1 MTFFSSFKEV
11 HRRVLSQ
18 LMSSLAA
25 TAMTMGLVALLTC
38 GPLTGGAMAASL
50 SDGADMGTGFGS
62 DVDESVLSRGLAE
75 FDSAGLVSYL
85 PPGNAITDGRAL
97 LRYSLPIDN
106 KPIRKVQGQIE
117 EISNFLRVQGTRPLS
132 SVKRNLS
139 LSERIL
145 SKPEKILASVP
156 DVNQAA
162 AKTLLGQVEEG
173 IAELLGYV
181 EEGDRNAIYPKRLEV
196 LDAIGDIEALMVK
209 EFPFEIPE
217 EYDAL
222 PRLLG
227 RATVEMD
234 TDYGKTTII
243 LDGYSA
249 PLTAGN
255 FLDLVQ
261 RGFYDGL
268 EFNRV
273 EDFYVVQAGDPEGP
287 ETGFMDPDTGKE
299 RTVPLEVLVQGDE
312 EPLYGFTMEQMGITL
327 DDPVLPFSAFG
338 TLAMARPDRD
348 VNGGSSQF
356 FFLKFQT
363 EMTPA
368 GINMLD
374 GEYAVFGYAVENKE
388 IIDKFRVGDR
398 IKSIRVIDGA
408 ENLQPHA

>member
-1 MTFFSSFKEV
+1 MTFFSSFKEF
-11 HRRVLSQ
+11 HRRVIAPFT
-18 LMSSLAA
+18 SLLYI
-25 TAMTMGLVALLTC
+25 TVVMIGTMLLLVC
-38 GPLTGGAMAASL
+38 GPLTGGALAASF
-50 SDGADMGTGFGS
+50 SADTDMGTGFGS
-62 DVDESVLSRGLAE
+62 DVEQSMLSHRLAE
-75 FDSAGLVSYL
+75 LDTAGLISYL
-85 PPGNAITDGRAL
+85 PPGNAITDGQAL

-106 KPIRKVQGQIE
+106 KPIRKVQGKVE
-117 EISNFLRVQGTRPLS
+117 EISSLLRVQGTRPLA

-139 LSERIL
+139 LAEKIL
-145 SKPEKILASVP
+145 SKPEKILEAVP
-156 DVNQAA
+156 AENQAA
-162 AKTLLGQVEEG
+162 ATAFLGQVEEG
-173 IAELLGYV
+173 IADLLGYA
-181 EEGDRNAIYPKRLEV
+181 EEGDRNAIYPKRLDV
-196 LDAIGDIEALMVK
+196 LDAIGHVEELMVK
-209 EFPFEIPE
+209 KFPFEIPE

-234 TDYGKTTII
+234 TDYGKTTIV

-273 EDFYVVQAGDPEGP
+273 EDFYVVQAGDPDGP
-287 ETGFMDPDTGKE
+287 ETGFIDPDTGKE

-312 EPLYGFTMEQMGITL
+312 DPLYGFTMEQMGITL

-374 GEYAVFGYAVENKE
+374 GEYAVFGYAIENKE
-388 IIDKFRVGDR
+388 IIDEFKVGDR

-408 ENLQPHA
+408 ENLKPHA

>member
-1 MTFFSSFKEV
+1 M
-11 HRRVLSQ
+11 
-18 LMSSLAA
+18 
-25 TAMTMGLVALLTC
+25 AMLFACVPLVN
-38 GPLTGGAMAASL
+38 GAMAAL
-50 SDGADMGTGFGS
+50 LPDHIDMEAGADSTLNA
-62 DVDESVLSRGLAE
+62 DVEHSALGHRLAKLNN
-75 FDSAGLVSYL
+75 AGLISYL
-85 PPGNAITDGRAL
+85 PPGNAITDGKAL

-106 KPIRKVQGQIE
+106 LPIRKIQGKIE
-117 EISNFLRVQGTRPLS
+117 EISNLLRIQGKRPLS

-139 LSERIL
+139 FANKIL
-145 SKPEKILASVP
+145 SKPEKILEAVP
-156 DVNQAA
+156 DASKPAA
-162 AKTLLGQVEEG
+162 TALLGQVEEG
-173 IAELLGYV
+173 VGALLSYV

-196 LDAIGDIEALMVK
+196 LEAIGRIEELMVT

-227 RATVEMD
+227 RATVEME
-234 TDYGKTTII
+234 TDYGKTTIV

-255 FLDLVQ
+255 FVDLVQ
-261 RGFYDGL
+261 RGFYDGTSV
-268 EFNRV
+268 NRV
-273 EDFYVVQAGDPEGP
+273 EDFYVVQAGDPDGPEDGFIDP
-287 ETGFMDPDTGKE
+287 ETGEE
-299 RTVPLEVLVQGDE
+299 RTVPLEVLVQGDKD
-312 EPLYGFTMEQMGITL
+312 PLYGFTMEQMGITL

-338 TLAMARPDRD
+338 TLAMARPDSN

-388 IIDKFRVGDR
+388 IIDKFAVGDR

-408 ENLQPHA
+408 ENLKPHA

>member
-1 MTFFSSFKEV
+1 MTSFYRFKKFHKRVVSNAFSPIAKV
-11 HRRVLSQ
+11 AMVTGMVLS
-18 LMSSLAA
+18 LAFG
-25 TAMTMGLVALLTC
+25 T
-38 GPLTGGAMAASL
+38 LTGQAIAASGI
-50 SDGADMGTGFGS
+50 DAEMGTGLGS
-62 DVDESVLSRGLAE
+62 DVAQSFLGRELSSL
-75 FDSAGLVSYL
+75 DSAGLISYL

-132 SVKRNLS
+132 SVKRNLA

-156 DVNQAA
+156 DANKAA
-162 AKTLLGQVEEG
+162 ATVLLGQVEEG
-173 IAELLGYV
+173 LADLATYV

-196 LDAIGDIEALMVK
+196 LDAIGQIEQLMV
-209 EFPFEIPE
+209 EGFPFEIPE
-217 EYDAL
+217 EYDSL

-227 RATVEMD
+227 RATIEME
-234 TDYGKTTII
+234 TDYGTTSIV

-273 EDFYVVQAGDPEGP
+273 EDFYVVQAGDPDGP
-287 ETGFMDPDTGKE
+287 ETGFIDPDTGEE

-398 IKSIRVIDGA
+398 IKSMRVVDGE
-408 ENLQPHA
+408 ENLFPHA